1 MNEELLTIYE
11 MQKRLCYREGRGL
24 LELNLKG
31 GNGEGLTFADLCGY
45 YARHYRPLLEQL
57 AKDKPDTA
65 ARFIVEDL
73 DAVFMQYLREW
84 END

>member
-1 MNEELLTIYE
+1 MKT
-11 MQKRLCYREGRGL
+11 
-24 LELNLKG
+24 
-31 GNGEGLTFADLCGY
+31 DY
-45 YARHYRPLLEQL
+45 YKWHYKPILEQL

-73 DAVFMQYLREW
+73 DAIFLGYLNEL

>member
-1 MNEELLTIYE
+1 MKEEIISIYE
-11 MQKRLCYREGRGL
+11 AHKRLCEGEGRGL

-31 GNGEGLTFADLCGY
+31 PEGHSFAAFCDY
-45 YARHYRPLLEQL
+45 YKWYYKPILEQL

-73 DAVFMQYLREW
+73 DAIFLGYLNDW

>member
-1 MNEELLTIYE
+1 MKNEVLSIYE
-11 MQKRLCYREGRGL
+11 AHRALCYKEGRGV
-24 LELNLKG
+24 LELKLKG
-31 GNGEGLTFADLCGY
+31 PGDTDFASFCDY
-45 YARHYRPLLEQL
+45 YQRHYKPLLEQL

-73 DAVFMQYLREW
+73 DAIFLGYLREW